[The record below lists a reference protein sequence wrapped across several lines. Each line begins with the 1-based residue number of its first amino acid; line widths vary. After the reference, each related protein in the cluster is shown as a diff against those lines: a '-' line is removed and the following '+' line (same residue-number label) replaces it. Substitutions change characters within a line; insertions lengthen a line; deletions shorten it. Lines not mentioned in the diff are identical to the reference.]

1 MVPREAISVDDL
13 GQQPQNTVRCVLVV
27 DDEAPV
33 RHMLRLV
40 LERAGYT
47 VIEAI
52 DGEHGLEQLT
62 NEPEIDLVLSDLRM
76 PRLDGMAFLDRAL
89 VLRPDLLV
97 VMMSAY
103 GSRETAFEAVRL
115 GAQDFVSK
123 PFHADE
129 VLFTLQ
135 KLEERERLARENQRL
150 RVEVA
155 RDKGLDGL
163 VGANGG
169 LAGVASV
176 IRKVAGVPVTV
187 LITGESGTG
196 KEVVAQAI
204 HRASPRIEAPFVA
217 INCGAIPENLL
228 ESELFGHE
236 RGAFTGA
243 VRSHAGL
250 FEQASSGSLL
260 LDEVGD
266 MPLALQVKL
275 LRVLEEGT
283 LRRLAGQKE
292 IPVDVR
298 LLAATSRDL
307 GLAVREGR
315 FREDL
320 YYRLNVVHLPVPPLR
335 ERLQDVPLLVE
346 HFVRRFAQAS
356 RRPVPRIS
364 TEAMEWLSQQ
374 PWPGNVRQ
382 IENACQRATLLGE
395 GEALGVEDFAPALE
409 SSLAA
414 VPSELPSP
422 SSEDLSIKRH
432 TADLERGLI
441 VRALQ
446 QTEGNRT
453 KAAALLEISYK
464 ALLYKIRDYGIDV

>member
-1 MVPREAISVDDL
+1 MVPREAISVEDV
-13 GQQPQNTVRCVLVV
+13 GQRVQNAVRCVLVV

-40 LERAGYT
+40 LERGGYT

-52 DGEHGLEQLT
+52 DGEHGLEQLA
-62 NEPEIDLVLSDLRM
+62 NEPQIDLVLSDVRM
-76 PRLDGMAFLDRAL
+76 PRLDGMGFLERAL
-89 VLRPDLLV
+89 LFRPDLLV

-103 GSRETAFEAVRL
+103 GSRETAFEAVRA

-135 KLEERERLARENQRL
+135 KLEERERLSRENQRL

-169 LAGVASV
+169 LSGVAAV
-176 IRKVAGVPVTV
+176 IRKVAAVPVTV

-196 KEVVAQAI
+196 KELVAQAI
-204 HRASPRIEAPFVA
+204 HRASPRMEGPFVA

-243 VRSHAGL
+243 VRAHAGL
-250 FEQASSGSLL
+250 FEQASGGTLL

-283 LRRLAGQKE
+283 VRRLAGQRE
-292 IPVDVR
+292 LPVDVR

-307 GLAVREGR
+307 ALAVREGR

-320 YYRLNVVHLPVPPLR
+320 YYRLNVVHLPVPTLR
-335 ERLQDVPLLVE
+335 ERQQDVPLLVE

-364 TEAMEWLSQQ
+364 SEAMAWLTAQ

-382 IENACQRATLLGE
+382 IENACQRATLLADGE
-395 GEALGVEDFAPALE
+395 ELGVEDFSPALDASLGAV
-409 SSLAA
+409 SS
-414 VPSELPSP
+414 V
-422 SSEDLSIKRH
+422 SSQTASDDLSIKRN
-432 TADLERGLI
+432 TAELEHGLI
-441 VRALQ
+441 QRALE
-446 QTEGNRT
+446 QTGGNRT
-453 KAAALLEISYK
+453 KAAAVLEISYK
-464 ALLYKIRDYGIDV
+464 ALLYKIRDYGIDA